1 MKNILKF
8 LTLILILISLTSFG
22 QEKLGHINSQNLIDL
37 MPDSKK
43 ATDELAKFE
52 KELQDEYTR
61 LTTQFEKKYT
71 EFQQKE
77 SSMSDVQLQNEY
89 AELQEFQQRILEFEQ
104 SMLGPE
110 ECMMPPLI
118 ANPNGTGGLRTG
130 GPIAGIAIRCG
141 CTNDG
146 VFSCTTGA
154 LHGCIIAFE
163 HPIDPRLIA
172 DPVCI

>member
-43 ATDELAKFE
+43 ATDELAEFE

-104 SMLGPE
+104 SMQAQYQSKFMELLTPIQKKANDAIESVGKENGYIYIFDDASILYASPKSEDVLPLVKKKLG
-110 ECMMPPLI
+110 L
-118 ANPNGTGGLRTG
+118 
-130 GPIAGIAIRCG
+130 
-141 CTNDG
+141 
-146 VFSCTTGA
+146 
-154 LHGCIIAFE
+154 
-163 HPIDPRLIA
+163 
-172 DPVCI
+172 